1 MMPTMESLIKMN
13 FYPLEQ
19 PARRRG
25 RGRGRHGR
33 GAGHRRQRELQ
44 KDEPTDQDFEGATY
58 IPETP

>member
-44 KDEPTDQDFEGATY
+44 DEEPVD
-58 IPETP
+58 